1 MAIPGRS
8 VEGEAL
14 DRLEDKVRL
23 LVALVGRMRNEQAQT
38 ADALQ
43 RATRE
48 LDEARGRLKDADAVA
63 SEVASLKDE
72 RETVRA
78 RVSSLLAQIE
88 DLNL

>member
-1 MAIPGRS
+1 MAKMDRPADT
-8 VEGEAL
+8 EAL

-23 LVALVGRMRNEQAQT
+23 LVALVGRVRGEQAQT

-48 LDEARGRLKDADAVA
+48 LDEARARLKETDGVSAEIVA
-63 SEVASLKDE
+63 LKDE
-72 RETVRA
+72 REMIRT

>member
-1 MAIPGRS
+1 MAQAERP
-8 VEGEAL
+8 VDTEAL

-23 LVALVGRMRNEQAQT
+23 LVALVGRMRSEQAQT

-43 RATRE
+43 RVTHE
-48 LDEARGRLKDADAVA
+48 LDDARIRLKEADGVGAEIVT
-63 SEVASLKDE
+63 LKDE
-72 RETVRA
+72 REVIRT

>member
-1 MAIPGRS
+1 MAKTERPADT
-8 VEGEAL
+8 EAL

-23 LVALVGRMRNEQAQT
+23 LVALVGRMRSEQAQT

-43 RATRE
+43 RVTGE
-48 LDEARGRLKDADAVA
+48 LDQARIRLKEADGASAEIVA
-63 SEVASLKDE
+63 LKDE
-72 RETVRA
+72 RETIRT

>member
-1 MAIPGRS
+1 MAKMDRPADT
-8 VEGEAL
+8 EAL

-23 LVALVGRMRNEQAQT
+23 LVALVGRMRSEQAQT

-48 LDEARGRLKDADAVA
+48 LDEARTRLKETDGVSAEIVA
-63 SEVASLKDE
+63 LKDE
-72 RETVRA
+72 REMIRT

>member
-1 MAIPGRS
+1 MAKMDRPADT
-8 VEGEAL
+8 EAL

-23 LVALVGRMRNEQAQT
+23 LVALVGRMRSEQAQT

-48 LDEARGRLKDADAVA
+48 LDDARTRLKETDGVSAEIVA
-63 SEVASLKDE
+63 LKDE
-72 RETVRA
+72 REMIRT

>member
-1 MAIPGRS
+1 MAKTERP
-8 VEGEAL
+8 VDTEAL

-23 LVALVGRMRNEQAQT
+23 LVALVGRMRSEQAQT

-48 LDEARGRLKDADAVA
+48 LDEARTRLKDADGNIAEIA
-63 SEVASLKDE
+63 ALKDE
-72 RETVRA
+72 RETIRT

>member
-1 MAIPGRS
+1 MAKMDRPADT
-8 VEGEAL
+8 EAL

-23 LVALVGRMRNEQAQT
+23 LVALVGRVRGEQAQT

-48 LDEARGRLKDADAVA
+48 LDEARARLKETDGVNAEIVA
-63 SEVASLKDE
+63 LKDE
-72 RETVRA
+72 REMIRT
-78 RVSSLLAQIE
+78 RVSSLLTQIE